1 MKKYLPI
8 ILATLLTMSVFTGCA
23 ERSNSPEQSNI
34 SIANSPIATS
44 EPGEMPD
51 NSFSKEEYEK
61 LLTLQL
67 DGYEDMTVS
76 DYQNRVWEL
85 TDTEEYSDLLFQRVK
100 SCMG

>member
-8 ILATLLTMSVFTGCA
+8 ILATLLTMSVFTGGA

-44 EPGEMPD
+44 EPGEMLD

-61 LLTLQL
+61 LLTL
-67 DGYEDMTVS
+67 
-76 DYQNRVWEL
+76 
-85 TDTEEYSDLLFQRVK
+85 
-100 SCMG
+100 